1 MIGFG
6 TWGLSGKDYGFISAK
21 KSKNL
26 ILKSVNSGIKFFD
39 TAPLY
44 GNGKVEKILGEAI
57 KENKGLRK
65 KITICTKF
73 GLLPHKNH
81 NLKIL
86 FCGGAKLDYKS
97 QIKFEKKNTRKPH
110 NNKCLAT
117 SIKQNCK
124 NTHAYLHF

>member
-21 KSKNL
+21 KFKNL

-57 KENKGLRK
+57 KENKGLR
-65 KITICTKF
+65 
-73 GLLPHKNH
+73 
-81 NLKIL
+81 
-86 FCGGAKLDYKS
+86 
-97 QIKFEKKNTRKPH
+97 
-110 NNKCLAT
+110 
-117 SIKQNCK
+117 
-124 NTHAYLHF
+124 